1 MNEQNLPE
9 NTKKEVKE
17 TAVPVVSN
25 DSQEINN
32 DSPPK
37 LKENT
42 GSKGKTNS
50 NEASKSDSKG
60 DSQSSIQDN
69 GGASL
74 ASEPFIDLLYN
85 QIESIIG
92 GENPNQFLCL
102 TLPGKHSQPRTL
114 PTTTKTMRKKGRWWK
129 PTNRV

>member
-50 NEASKSDSKG
+50 NEACELAIHRLAIQSD
-60 DSQSSIQDN
+60 
-69 GGASL
+69 
-74 ASEPFIDLLYN
+74 
-85 QIESIIG
+85 
-92 GENPNQFLCL
+92 
-102 TLPGKHSQPRTL
+102 
-114 PTTTKTMRKKGRWWK
+114 RKR
-129 PTNRV
+129 NRR

>member
-50 NEASKSDSKG
+50 NEASKSD
-60 DSQSSIQDN
+60 DYV
-69 GGASL
+69 A
-74 ASEPFIDLLYN
+74 AERAWSEKQNKKKEALRKIYPDTSEENKALFHKRRVLLHNSETKIAYRV
-85 QIESIIG
+85 QRQKSFPPVRYYII
-92 GENPNQFLCL
+92 
-102 TLPGKHSQPRTL
+102 K
-114 PTTTKTMRKKGRWWK
+114 
-129 PTNRV
+129 V

>member
-50 NEASKSDSKG
+50 NEASKSD
-60 DSQSSIQDN
+60 DYV
-69 GGASL
+69 A
-74 ASEPFIDLLYN
+74 AERTWSEKQNKKKEALRKFYPDTS
-85 QIESIIG
+85 E
-92 GENPNQFLCL
+92 ENKVLF
-102 TLPGKHSQPRTL
+102 H
-114 PTTTKTMRKKGRWWK
+114 KGRVLLHNSETK
-129 PTNRV
+129 IAYRVQRQKSFPLYAIIL

>member
-25 DSQEINN
+25 DSQEIKN

-37 LKENT
+37 LKEDT

-50 NEASKSDSKG
+50 NEASKSDDYVAAERAWSEKQNKKKEALRKIYP
-60 DSQSSIQDN
+60 DTSEEDN
-69 GGASL
+69 VLFTRGGYC
-74 ASEPFIDLLYN
+74 FIIAK
-85 QIESIIG
+85 Q
-92 GENPNQFLCL
+92 
-102 TLPGKHSQPRTL
+102 K
-114 PTTTKTMRKKGRWWK
+114 
-129 PTNRV
+129 

>member
-42 GSKGKTNS
+42 GSKGKTIPMKPPS
-50 NEASKSDSKG
+50 PAVKA
-60 DSQSSIQDN
+60 I
-69 GGASL
+69 
-74 ASEPFIDLLYN
+74 P
-85 QIESIIG
+85 
-92 GENPNQFLCL
+92 NPAYRTMVEQALRVS
-102 TLPGKHSQPRTL
+102 HS
-114 PTTTKTMRKKGRWWK
+114 
-129 PTNRV
+129 

>member
-50 NEASKSDSKG
+50 NEASKSGSKG

-69 GGASL
+69 R
-74 ASEPFIDLLYN
+74 SE
-85 QIESIIG
+85 ERRV
-92 GENPNQFLCL
+92 
-102 TLPGKHSQPRTL
+102 GKECRS
-114 PTTTKTMRKKGRWWK
+114 RWS
-129 PTNRV
+129 PYH

>member
-50 NEASKSDSKG
+50 NEASKSDDYVAAERAWSEKQNKKKEALRKIYH
-60 DSQSSIQDN
+60 DTSEEDN
-69 GGASL
+69 VLFTRGGYYYIIAKQKIAYRVQRQKSF
-74 ASEPFIDLLYN
+74 PLYA
-85 QIESIIG
+85 II
-92 GENPNQFLCL
+92 L
-102 TLPGKHSQPRTL
+102 
-114 PTTTKTMRKKGRWWK
+114 
-129 PTNRV
+129 

>member
-37 LKENT
+37 LKEDT

-50 NEASKSDSKG
+50 NEASKSDISATIPNPAYRTMVEQALRV
-60 DSQSSIQDN
+60 SHSSTCYTI
-69 GGASL
+69 
-74 ASEPFIDLLYN
+74 
-85 QIESIIG
+85 
-92 GENPNQFLCL
+92 
-102 TLPGKHSQPRTL
+102 R
-114 PTTTKTMRKKGRWWK
+114 
-129 PTNRV
+129 

>member
-50 NEASKSDSKG
+50 KEASKSD
-60 DSQSSIQDN
+60 DYV
-69 GGASL
+69 A
-74 ASEPFIDLLYN
+74 AERTWSEKQNKKKEALRKIYPDTS
-85 QIESIIG
+85 E
-92 GENPNQFLCL
+92 ENKALFY
-102 TLPGKHSQPRTL
+102 
-114 PTTTKTMRKKGRWWK
+114 KGRVLLHNSETK
-129 PTNRV
+129 IAYRVQRQKSFPLYAIIL